1 MAFTGIRRAAALLDG
16 AGLLLF
22 TAIGIAMHGA
32 GFGPG
37 PILRNV
43 VPILGGWYLLAPLT
57 RVYARVS
64 WSTLLLHWILAVPA
78 GVLVR
83 QLWVGRLVTRATVV
97 FLVASLVFTLV
108 LLAAGRL
115 ILWLRQRR
123 ATAG

>member
-1 MAFTGIRRAAALLDG
+1 MAFTGIRRTAALVDG
-16 AGLLLF
+16 AALLLF
-22 TAIGIAMHGA
+22 TVIGIAMHGA

-57 RVYARVS
+57 RVYARVG
-64 WSTLLLHWILAVPA
+64 WSTLLIHWILTVPA
-78 GVLVR
+78 GVVVR
-83 QLWVGRLVTRATVV
+83 QVWVGRLFSRATVV
-97 FLVASLVFTLV
+97 FLVASLVFTLAFV
-108 LLAAGRL
+108 AAGRF